1 MTDPEKVLRES
12 LAAWADSVTLTSA
25 GGAVNCA
32 RVVAAHRRRRQVVGV
47 AAVVIV
53 GVAGGGVVAAWHLG
67 GPRDTLRQTTNAPSP
82 SPTPAPGPVTHPGTA
97 APSPGTQSPVCT
109 SRQLTVTFRGG
120 RSWWRQQLRKPR
132 HPQRH

>member
-53 GVAGGGVVAAWHLG
+53 GVAGGGSSPPG
-67 GPRDTLRQTTNAPSP
+67 TSGDRGTPSGRP
-82 SPTPAPGPVTHPGTA
+82 PTPRAPRRPPLRALSRIRGRPPQALARNPRCARPGN
-97 APSPGTQSPVCT
+97 
-109 SRQLTVTFRGG
+109 
-120 RSWWRQQLRKPR
+120 
-132 HPQRH
+132 